1 MIIITMALLLL
12 AKRLKSITKL
22 TLNVFN
28 EIHDKYQSF
37 NDSDYSDDEGNFKT
51 KMDKILDSIENQ
63 QKSLSQI
70 SRKLLSLELKEAVTD
85 VMEYLTVLKSQVRAG
100 VEVIHADLSNVNG
113 RDLDNDDRTFITEN
127 YDKKE
132 RLAKLSGYL
141 QRKSTMAYEQLQ
153 ANRQSP
159 KTTMIRRPTRDL
171 TSTIFEM

>member
-63 QKSLSQI
+63 
-70 SRKLLSLELKEAVTD
+70 
-85 VMEYLTVLKSQVRAG
+85 
-100 VEVIHADLSNVNG
+100 
-113 RDLDNDDRTFITEN
+113 
-127 YDKKE
+127 
-132 RLAKLSGYL
+132 
-141 QRKSTMAYEQLQ
+141 
-153 ANRQSP
+153 
-159 KTTMIRRPTRDL
+159 
-171 TSTIFEM
+171 